1 MLNRWLVASMAS
13 MMMFGGIVAGAQAS
27 VRFAVFSDPH
37 LFDSALGTEGEAFEA
52 YLAQDRKLIR
62 ESEALTKSVVAELI
76 KAHQSEPLDFI
87 LVSGDLTKDGE
98 RVSHEKFTGYL
109 AQMEAAGIPVYVI
122 PGNHDINNPHA
133 MSFSGATATPVPTV
147 SPAEFSSVYYQ
158 FGYGEA
164 KATDANSLSYV
175 VEPVPGL
182 VLLGLDSCK
191 YADNFTKNYPVTS
204 GAYSAATQAWIVD
217 QINAARSA
225 GKQVIAMQHHGILE
239 HYMGQSQAFSEYVID
254 DYQNVSESFAKAGLG
269 LMFTGHYHANDITE
283 KTWTDTGDK
292 LYDVETGSLVT
303 APCPYRIVTL
313 HGNNAAQVETKQVQ
327 EIDYDTNGLAFPE
340 YAQQFLYE
348 GLMGIA
354 QYTLKMQ
361 YGLPDAQVA
370 ALAPLVANAFQ
381 AHYAGDEKADATTM
395 STINSFIGSSDPT
408 TKFLGQTLY
417 ALWTDLAPADNRA
430 LLSLDPA
437 ISLTPLGTYS
447 SGLFD
452 EGAAEIVAYDAASQ
466 RLFVSNAKVNTLDV
480 LDVSDP
486 ATPTLTK
493 TIDLTPYGAGVNSV
507 AVKNGIVAVAVE
519 AEPKQNPGQVV
530 FFDTNGTYRNKVQV
544 GTLPD
549 MLTFT
554 PDGSRIV
561 VANEG
566 EPNADY
572 TVDPEG
578 SVSIIDITRNLS
590 RIKVR
595 TADFKLFNN
604 KKTQLLAQGIR
615 VFGPNA
621 TVAQDFE
628 PEYVTIS
635 ADSRYA
641 YVTLQENNA
650 IARVDLQA
658 GRVVEIMPMGVKD
671 LGLSKNALDVTDKDK
686 AINFVNAENLFGL
699 YLPDAIA
706 AYQSKGRQYLVTA
719 NEGDSRDYDTFSEE
733 SRIKDL
739 SLDATAFPDAA
750 AFQGS
755 NAFGRLKITTT
766 LGDTDGDGDYD
777 QLFAFGGRS
786 FSIMETT
793 RKGLVQ
799 VFDSGSQ
806 LEAITA
812 AILPTAF
819 NSSNDANDSFDDR
832 SDDKGPEPEGLAIG
846 TINGRVYLFLGL
858 ERVGG
863 IMVYDITNAHNPDF
877 VQYINNRDFS
887 GNAEAGTVGDL
898 GPEGLTFIPANQSP
912 SGKNM
917 LAVANEVSGTTTLYQ
932 IDVENGCRRHGGPHY
947 GFFKCN

>member
-13 MMMFGGIVAGAQAS
+13 MMMCGGMAASVQAS

-37 LFDSALGTEGEAFEA
+37 LFDPALGTEGKAFEA

-76 KAHQSEPLDFI
+76 KNHQSEPLDFI

-98 RVSHEKFTGYL
+98 RASHEKFAGYL
-109 AQMEAAGIPVYVI
+109 AQLEAAGIPVYVI
-122 PGNHDINNPHA
+122 PGNHDVNNPHA
-133 MSFSGATATPVPTV
+133 MAFDGATATPVENVT
-147 SPAEFSSVYYQ
+147 PAQFSSVYNQ

-164 KATDANSLSYV
+164 KAIDTNSLSYT

-191 YADNFTKNYPVTS
+191 YTENASKGYPVTS
-204 GAYSAATQAWIVD
+204 GAYSAATQTWIVD
-217 QINAARSA
+217 QITAARAA

-239 HYMGQSQAFSEYVID
+239 HYTGQSQAFAEYVID
-254 DYQNVSESFAKAGLG
+254 DWQNVSESLAKAGLG

-283 KTWTDTGDK
+283 KTWADTGDK

-313 HGNNAAQVETKQVQ
+313 HGNNAAQLETKKVQ

-354 QYTLKMQ
+354 QYTLKEQ

-381 AHYAGDEKADATTM
+381 AHYAGDEQADATTKA
-395 STINSFIGSSDPT
+395 TINSFLTSGDPT
-408 TKFLGQTLY
+408 TEFLGQTLY
-417 ALWTDLAPADNRA
+417 ALWTDLATADNRS

-437 ISLTPLGTYS
+437 ISLTTLGTYS
-447 SGLFD
+447 SGHFNQ
-452 EGAAEIVAYDAASQ
+452 GAAEIVAYDATSQ
-466 RLFVSNAKVNTLDV
+466 RLFVSNAKLNTLDV

-486 ATPTLTK
+486 AHPSLSK
-493 TIDLTPYGAGVNSV
+493 TIDLAPYGAGVNSV

-519 AEPKQNPGQVV
+519 ANPKQNPGQVV
-530 FFDTNGTYRNKVQV
+530 FFDTSGTYRTQV
-544 GTLPD
+544 TVGALPD

-566 EPNADY
+566 EPNTDY

-604 KKTQLLAQGIR
+604 QKTQLQAQGIR
-615 VFGPNA
+615 VFGRNA

-628 PEYVTIS
+628 PEYITVS
-635 ADSRYA
+635 ADSRTA

-658 GRVVEIMPMGVKD
+658 GRVVEVTPMGVKD
-671 LGLSKNALDVTDKDK
+671 LGLAENALDATDKDK
-686 AINFVNAENLFGL
+686 AINFVTAENIFGL
-699 YLPDAIA
+699 YLPDAIGS
-706 AYQSKGRQYLVTA
+706 YLVNGRQYLVTA
-719 NEGDSRDYDTFSEE
+719 NEGDSRDYAAFSEE
-733 SRIKDL
+733 ARIKDL
-739 SLDATAFPDAA
+739 TLDATAFPDATA
-750 AFQGS
+750 LKKDK
-755 NAFGRLKITTT
+755 AFGRLKVTKT
-766 LGDTDGDGDYD
+766 LGDANGDGAYE

-786 FSIMETT
+786 FSIVETT
-793 RKGLVQ
+793 GSGLVQ

-819 NSSNDANDSFDDR
+819 NSTSDANNTFDDR

-863 IMVYDITNAHNPDF
+863 IMVYDITNAQNPDF

-887 GNAEAGTVGDL
+887 GSPVAGTAGDL
-898 GPEGLTFIPANQSP
+898 APEGLTFIPASQSP

-932 IDVENGCRRHGGPHY
+932 IDVQ
-947 GFFKCN
+947 

>member
-13 MMMFGGIVAGAQAS
+13 MMMCGGMVANAQAS

-37 LFDSALGTEGEAFEA
+37 LFDPALGTEGEAFEA

-76 KAHQSEPLDFI
+76 KNHQSEPLDFI

-98 RVSHEKFTGYL
+98 RASHEKFAGYL
-109 AQMEAAGIPVYVI
+109 AQLEAAGIPVYVI
-122 PGNHDINNPHA
+122 PGNHDVNNPHA
-133 MSFSGATATPVPTV
+133 MSFDGATATPVENVT
-147 SPAEFSSVYYQ
+147 PAQFSSVYNQ

-164 KATDANSLSYV
+164 KAIDANSLSYA

-191 YADNFTKNYPVTS
+191 YADNVAKGYPVTS
-204 GAYSAATQAWIVD
+204 GAYSAATQTWIVD
-217 QINAARSA
+217 QIAAARA
-225 GKQVIAMQHHGILE
+225 NGKQVIAMQHHGILE
-239 HYMGQSQAFSEYVID
+239 HYTGQSQAFTEYVID
-254 DYQNVSESFAKAGLG
+254 DWQNVSESLAKAGLG

-283 KTWTDTGDK
+283 KTWADTGDK

-313 HGNNAAQVETKQVQ
+313 HGNNAAQIETKKVQ
-327 EIDYDTNGLAFPE
+327 EIDYDTNGVAFPE

-354 QYTLKMQ
+354 QYTLKEQ
-361 YGLPDAQVA
+361 YKLDDAIVA
-370 ALAPLVANAFQ
+370 ALAPLVADAFE
-381 AHYAGDEKADATTM
+381 AHYAGDEKMDATTKT
-395 STINSFIGSSDPT
+395 TIDTYLAGSDYT
-408 TKFLGQTLY
+408 TQLLKKTLY
-417 ALWTDLAPADNRA
+417 SLWTDLAPADNRA
-430 LLSLDPA
+430 LLSLNPA
-437 ISLTPLGTYS
+437 INLSPLGTYN
-447 SGLFD
+447 SGHFN
-452 EGAAEIVAYDAASQ
+452 EGAAEIVAYDSSSK
-466 RLFVSNAKVNTLDV
+466 RLFVSNAKLNTLDV
-480 LDVSDP
+480 LDVSNP
-486 ATPTLTK
+486 ATPSLST
-493 TIDLTPYGAGVNSV
+493 TIDLAPYGAGVNSV

-519 AEPKQNPGQVV
+519 ANPKQDPGQVV

-544 GTLPD
+544 GALPD

-604 KKTQLLAQGIR
+604 QKTQLQAQGIR
-615 VFGPNA
+615 VFGRNA

-628 PEYVTIS
+628 PEYITIS
-635 ADSRYA
+635 ADSRTA

-650 IARVDLQA
+650 IARIDLQA
-658 GRVVEIMPMGVKD
+658 GRVVEVTPMGVKD
-671 LGLSKNALDVTDKDK
+671 LGLEKNALDVTDKDK
-686 AINFVNAENLFGL
+686 AINFVTAENLFGL
-699 YLPDAIA
+699 YLPDAIGS
-706 AYQSKGRQYLVTA
+706 YLVNGRQYLVTA
-719 NEGDSRDYDTFSEE
+719 NEGDSRDYETFTEE
-733 SRIKDL
+733 ARVKDL
-739 SLDATAFPDAA
+739 TLDSTAFPDAT
-750 AFQGS
+750 AFKKDK
-755 NAFGRLKITTT
+755 AFGRLKVTNT

-786 FSIMETT
+786 FTIMETT
-793 RKGLVQ
+793 RSGLVQ

-812 AILPTAF
+812 DILPTAF
-819 NSSNDANDSFDDR
+819 NSSNDKNNTFDDR

-863 IMVYDITNAHNPDF
+863 IMVYDITNAQNPDF
-877 VQYINNRDFS
+877 VQYINNRNFS
-887 GNAEAGTVGDL
+887 GDPAAGTAGDL
-898 GPEGLTFIPANQSP
+898 APEGLTFIPASQSP

-932 IDVENGCRRHGGPHY
+932 IDVQ
-947 GFFKCN
+947 

>member
-13 MMMFGGIVAGAQAS
+13 MMMCGGMAASAQAS

-37 LFDSALGTEGEAFEA
+37 LFDPALGTEGAAFEA

-76 KAHQSEPLDFI
+76 KTHQSEPLDFI

-98 RVSHEKFTGYL
+98 RASHEKFAGYL
-109 AQMEAAGIPVYVI
+109 AQLEAAGIPVYVV
-122 PGNHDINNPHA
+122 PGNHDVNNPHA
-133 MSFSGATATPVPTV
+133 MAFDGATATSVATV
-147 SPAEFSSVYYQ
+147 TPAEFANVYTQ

-164 KATDANSLSYV
+164 KAIDTNSLSYT

-191 YADNFTKNYPVTS
+191 YTENASKGYPVTS
-204 GAYSAATQAWIVD
+204 GAYSAATQSWIVD
-217 QINAARSA
+217 QIEAARAA

-239 HYMGQSQAFSEYVID
+239 HYTGQSQAFAEYVID
-254 DYQNVSESFAKAGLG
+254 DWQNVSESLAKAGLG

-283 KTWTDTGDK
+283 KTWADTGDK

-313 HGNNAAQVETKQVQ
+313 HGNNAAQIETKKVQ

-348 GLMGIA
+348 GLLGIA

-381 AHYAGDEKADATTM
+381 AHYAGDEQADATTKA
-395 STINSFIGSSDPT
+395 TINSFLTSGDPT
-408 TKFLGQTLY
+408 TEFLGQTLY

-437 ISLTPLGTYS
+437 ISLTTLGTYS
-447 SGLFD
+447 SGHFNQ
-452 EGAAEIVAYDAASQ
+452 GAAEIVAYDATSQ
-466 RLFVSNAKVNTLDV
+466 RLFVSNAKLNTLDV

-486 ATPTLTK
+486 AHPSLSK
-493 TIDLTPYGAGVNSV
+493 TIDLAPYGAGVNSV

-519 AEPKQNPGQVV
+519 ANPKQNPGQVV

-544 GTLPD
+544 GALPD

-566 EPNADY
+566 EPNTEY

-595 TADFKLFNN
+595 TADFKQFNTQ
-604 KKTQLLAQGIR
+604 KAQLLAQGIR

-621 TVAQDFE
+621 SVAQDFE
-628 PEYVTIS
+628 PEYITIS
-635 ADSRYA
+635 ADSRTA

-658 GRVVEIMPMGVKD
+658 GRVVEVTPMGVKD
-671 LGLSKNALDVTDKDK
+671 MGLEKNALDVTDKDK
-686 AINFVNAENLFGL
+686 AINFVTAENIFGL
-699 YLPDAIA
+699 YLPDAIGS
-706 AYQSKGRQYLVTA
+706 YLVNGRQYLVTA
-719 NEGDSRDYDTFSEE
+719 NEGDSRDYTAFSEE
-733 SRIKDL
+733 ARIKDL
-739 SLDATAFPDAA
+739 TLDATAFPDATA
-750 AFQGS
+750 LKKDK
-755 NAFGRLKITTT
+755 AFGRLKVTKT
-766 LGDTDGDGDYD
+766 LGDANGDGAYE

-793 RKGLVQ
+793 RSGLVQ

-819 NSSNDANDSFDDR
+819 NSTSDANNTFDDR

-863 IMVYDITNAHNPDF
+863 IMVYDITNAQNPDF

-887 GNAEAGTVGDL
+887 GSPAAGTAGDL
-898 GPEGLTFIPANQSP
+898 APEGLTFIPASQSP

-932 IDVENGCRRHGGPHY
+932 IDVQ
-947 GFFKCN
+947 

>member
-1 MLNRWLVASMAS
+1 MLNRWLAAGMAGLIIC
-13 MMMFGGIVAGAQAS
+13 GGMAVGAQAS

-37 LFDSALGTEGEAFEA
+37 LFDPALGTEGEAFEA

-62 ESEALTKSVVAELI
+62 ESEAITQSVVASLI
-76 KAHQSEPLDFI
+76 KAHQSEPLDFV

-98 RVSHEKFTGYL
+98 RASHEKFAAYL
-109 AQMEAAGIPVYVI
+109 AQLEAAGIAVYVI

-133 MSFSGATATPVPTV
+133 MAFSGATATPVATV
-147 SPAEFSSVYYQ
+147 SPAEFTNVYSQ

-164 KATDANSLSYV
+164 KANDANSISYM

-191 YADNFTKNYPVTS
+191 YTNNASLGYPVTS
-204 GAYSAATQAWIVD
+204 GAYSTATQTWIIE
-217 QINAARSA
+217 QIEAARAS

-239 HYMGQSQAFSEYVID
+239 HYTGQSQAFAEYVID
-254 DYQNVSESFAKAGLG
+254 GWQDVSKSFAQAGLG

-283 KTWTDTGDK
+283 KTWADTGDK
-292 LYDVETGSLVT
+292 LFDVETGSLVT

-313 HGNNAAQVETKQVQ
+313 HGNNAAQIETRQVQ
-327 EIDYDTNGLAFPE
+327 EIDYDTNGTTFTQ
-340 YAQQFLYE
+340 YAQEFLYQ
-348 GLMGIA
+348 GLLGIA
-354 QYTLKMQ
+354 QYTLKYQ
-361 YGLPDAQVA
+361 YGLADAQIA

-381 AHYAGDEKADATTM
+381 AHYAGDEQADATTKA
-395 STINSFIGSSDPT
+395 TINSFLTSGDPT
-408 TKFLGQTLY
+408 TEYLGQTLY
-417 ALWTDLAPADNRA
+417 SLWTDLAPADNRA
-430 LLSLDPA
+430 LLSLNPA
-437 ISLTPLGTYS
+437 INLTPLGTYS
-447 SGLFD
+447 SGHFN
-452 EGAAEIVAYDAASQ
+452 EGAAEIVAHDAASQ
-466 RLFVSNAKVNTLDV
+466 RLFVSNAKLNTLDV
-480 LDVSDP
+480 LDVSNP
-486 ATPTLTK
+486 SHPSLSK
-493 TIDLTPYGAGVNSV
+493 TIDLTPFGAGVNSV

-519 AEPKQNPGQVV
+519 ANPKQNPGQVV

-544 GTLPD
+544 GALPD

-566 EPNADY
+566 EPNTEY

-604 KKTQLLAQGIR
+604 QKAELLAQGIR

-621 TVAQDFE
+621 SVAQDFE
-628 PEYVTIS
+628 PEYITVS
-635 ADSRYA
+635 ADSRTA

-650 IARVDLQA
+650 IARIDLQA
-658 GRVVEIMPMGVKD
+658 GRVIDVTPMGAKD
-671 LGLSKNALDVTDKDK
+671 LSLEKNALDVSDKDK
-686 AINFVNAENLFGL
+686 AINFVTAENLFGL
-699 YLPDAIA
+699 YLPDAIG
-706 AYQSKGRQYLVTA
+706 AYLVNGRQYLVTA
-719 NEGDSRDYDTFSEE
+719 NEGDARDYSAFSEE
-733 SRIKDL
+733 ARIKDL
-739 SLDATAFPDAA
+739 SLDTTAFADAA
-750 AFQGS
+750 TLKNN
-755 NAFGRLKITTT
+755 NAFGRLKVTKT
-766 LGDTDGDGDYD
+766 LGDANGDGSYE

-793 RKGLVQ
+793 RSGLVQ

-812 AILPTAF
+812 ALLPTAF
-819 NSSNDANDSFDDR
+819 NSTSDANNTFDDR

-863 IMVYDITNAHNPDF
+863 IMVYDITNAQNPDF
-877 VQYINNRDFS
+877 VQYINNRNFS
-887 GNAEAGTVGDL
+887 GNPAAGTAGDL
-898 GPEGLTFIPANQSP
+898 GPEGLTFIPASQSP
-912 SGKNM
+912 TGKNM

-932 IDVENGCRRHGGPHY
+932 IDAQ
-947 GFFKCN
+947 